1 VVLKKCSV
9 GTGLL
14 LAFVTA
20 CAAAA
25 LLGGISGCQ
34 KLLTETPKPEES
46 LDAPIDGLTPEQ
58 SGIFARGDA
67 AFGEVFTFKT
77 GLGPLF
83 NNTACE
89 RCHVGDG
96 RGHPSVNLKRFG
108 KNLGGGQFDFLTQ
121 YGGPQLQERSL
132 PGYPAE
138 QIPAEANA
146 VSERGGPLVVG
157 LGLIEA
163 IADATILA
171 NVDSLDTRD
180 GDGVSGR
187 PQFIDPP
194 AFLNLS
200 AGPYNGKYLGR
211 FGRKAGANNLLQQTV
226 NAYHQDIGITTDFRP
241 VENFNPL
248 AGGTGGDPV
257 PDPELPAATVNDVV
271 FYLQTLRP
279 PLRRNPGDPQVK
291 KGDSLFSA
299 ILCGRCHT
307 PALTTGPHPIAALSN
322 KTANLYSDLLLH
334 DMGLDLADNFI
345 EGEAS
350 GTEWRTTP
358 LWGLGII
365 ETVLGGKPFFLH
377 DGRTSDLR
385 EVINFHKGEA
395 DSSRKL
401 FLQLS
406 PADQEALLKFLKSL

>member
-1 VVLKKCSV
+1 VLKKDSL
-9 GTGLL
+9 TWNLL
-14 LAFVTA
+14 LGFAAT

-25 LLGGISGCQ
+25 LVGGVSGCQ
-34 KLLTETPKPEES
+34 KLLTEAPKPEES

-58 SGIFARGDA
+58 LKIFARGDE
-67 AFGEVFTFKT
+67 AFGEVFTFET

-83 NNTACE
+83 NSTACE

-96 RGHPSVNLKRFG
+96 RGHPSVNLKLFG
-108 KNLGGGQFDFLTQ
+108 KNLGGGQFDVLTQ

-138 QIPAEANA
+138 KIPAEADA

-163 IADATILA
+163 IPDGAILA
-171 NVDSLDTRD
+171 NVDSLDAD
-180 GDGVSGR
+180 GDGISGR

-194 AFLNLS
+194 AFLNLP

-211 FGRKAGANNLLQQTV
+211 FGRKAGAINLLQQTI
-226 NAYHQDIGITTDFRP
+226 NAYHQDIGVTSDFRP

-257 PDPELPAATVNDVV
+257 PDPELTAGTINDVV

-279 PLRRNPGDPQVK
+279 PLRRNLADPQVK
-291 KGDSLFSA
+291 RGDSLFST

-307 PALTTGPHPIAALSN
+307 PAMNTGPHPIAALSN

-334 DMGLDLADNFI
+334 DMGPDLADNFI
-345 EGEAS
+345 EAEAS

-365 ETVLGGKPFFLH
+365 ETVLGGEPFFLH

-385 EVINFHKGEA
+385 EVINFHRGEA

>member
-1 VVLKKCSV
+1 MTLKKSSV
-9 GTGLL
+9 GSGLL
-14 LAFVTA
+14 LVFVTA
-20 CAAAA
+20 CAAAV

-34 KLLTETPKPEES
+34 KLLTEAPRPGES
-46 LDAPIDGLTPEQ
+46 LDAPIAGLSPEQ
-58 SGIFARGDA
+58 LGIFARGDE
-67 AFGEVFTFKT
+67 AFGEVFTFNT

-108 KNLGGGQFDFLTQ
+108 KNLGAGQFDVLAQ
-121 YGGPQLQERSL
+121 YGGPQLQERSM

-138 QIPAEANA
+138 LIPAEANA
-146 VSERGGPLVVG
+146 ISERGGPLVVG

-163 IADATILA
+163 IPDGTILSY
-171 NVDSLDTRD
+171 VDSADTNSD
-180 GDGVSGR
+180 GISGR

-194 AFLNLS
+194 AFLDLTP
-200 AGPYNGKYLGR
+200 GPYNSKYLGR
-211 FGRKAGANNLLQQTV
+211 FGRKGGAMNLLQQTV

-241 VENFNPL
+241 IENFNPL

-257 PDPELPAATVNDVV
+257 PDPELPTATVNDVV

-279 PLRRNPGDPQVK
+279 PLRRNPADAQVK

-299 ILCGRCHT
+299 ILCSRCHT
-307 PALTTGPHPIAALSN
+307 PAMGTGAHPITALSN

-334 DMGLDLADNFI
+334 DMGPDLADNFI

-350 GTEWRTTP
+350 GVEWRTTP
-358 LWGLGII
+358 LWGLGIL

>member
-1 VVLKKCSV
+1 MFGKRFGFL
-9 GTGLL
+9 TGLL
-14 LAFVTA
+14 YGFLLA
-20 CAAAA
+20 CGAASI
-25 LLGGISGCQ
+25 LGGLSGCQ
-34 KLLTETPKPEES
+34 KLLTEAPKPEES

-58 SGIFARGDA
+58 LKIFARGDE
-67 AFGEVFTFKT
+67 AFGEVFTFET

-108 KNLGGGQFDFLTQ
+108 KNLGSGQFDVLAQ
-121 YGGPQLQERSL
+121 YGGPQFQERSM

-138 QIPAEANA
+138 QIPAEANS

-163 IADATILA
+163 ILDATILA
-171 NVDSLDTRD
+171 NVDSLDAN
-180 GDGVSGR
+180 GDGISGR
-187 PQFIDPP
+187 PQYIEAPE
-194 AFLNLS
+194 FLNLTP
-200 AGPYNGKYLGR
+200 GPYNGKYLGR
-211 FGRKAGANNLLQQTV
+211 FGRKAGAVNLLQQTV
-226 NAYHQDIGITTDFRP
+226 NAYHQDIGITTDFRS
-241 VENFNPL
+241 VENFNPM
-248 AGGTGGDPV
+248 AGGSGGDPV
-257 PDPELPAATVNDVV
+257 SDPELSARTVNDVV

-279 PLRRNPGDPQVK
+279 PLRRNPADTQVK
-291 KGDSLFSA
+291 RGDSLFSA

-307 PALTTGPHPIAALSN
+307 PALTTGAHPIAALSN
-322 KTANLYSDLLLH
+322 KTTNLYSDLLLH
-334 DMGLDLADNFI
+334 DMGPDLADNFI
-345 EGEAS
+345 EAEAS

-401 FLQLS
+401 FLQLA

>member
-1 VVLKKCSV
+1 MFGKRFGFL
-9 GTGLL
+9 TGLL
-14 LAFVTA
+14 YGFLLA
-20 CAAAA
+20 CGAASI
-25 LLGGISGCQ
+25 LGGLSGCQ
-34 KLLTETPKPEES
+34 KLLTEAPKPEES

-58 SGIFARGDA
+58 LKIFARGDE
-67 AFGEVFTFKT
+67 AFGEVFTFET

-108 KNLGGGQFDFLTQ
+108 KNLGGGQFDVLAQ

-138 QIPAEANA
+138 KIPSEANA

-163 IADATILA
+163 LSDAAILA
-171 NVDSLDTRD
+171 NVDSLDAD
-180 GDGVSGR
+180 GDGISGR
-187 PQFIDPP
+187 PQYIEAPE
-194 AFLNLS
+194 FLNLPP
-200 AGPYNGKYLGR
+200 GPYNGKYLGR
-211 FGRKAGANNLLQQTV
+211 FGRKAGAINLLQQTA

-241 VENFNPL
+241 VENFNPM
-248 AGGTGGDPV
+248 AGGSGGDPV
-257 PDPELPAATVNDVV
+257 SDPELSARTVNDVV

-279 PLRRNPGDPQVK
+279 PLRRNPADTQVK
-291 KGDSLFSA
+291 RGDSLFSA

-307 PALTTGPHPIAALSN
+307 PAFTTGAHPITALSN

-334 DMGLDLADNFI
+334 DMGPDLADNFI
-345 EGEAS
+345 EAEAS

>member
-1 VVLKKCSV
+1 VRLKKSSL
-9 GTGLL
+9 GAGLL

-25 LLGGISGCQ
+25 ILGGLSGCQ
-34 KLLTETPKPEES
+34 KLLTEAPKPEES
-46 LDAPIDGLTPEQ
+46 LDAPIDCLTPEQ
-58 SGIFARGDA
+58 LGIFARGDE
-67 AFGEVFTFKT
+67 AFGEVFTFQT

-108 KNLGGGQFDFLTQ
+108 KNLAGVPFDPLTQ
-121 YGGPQLQERSL
+121 YGGPQLQERSM

-146 VSERGGPLVVG
+146 ISERGGPLVVG

-163 IADATILA
+163 ISDATILA
-171 NVDSLDTRD
+171 NEDSLDADSD
-180 GDGVSGR
+180 GISGR

-194 AFLNLS
+194 EFLGLPPGS
-200 AGPYNGKYLGR
+200 YNGKYLGR
-211 FGRKAGANNLLQQTV
+211 FGRKAGAISLLQQVV

-257 PDPELPAATVNDVV
+257 PDPELSTSTVNDVV

-279 PLRRNPGDPQVK
+279 PLRRNIGEPQVK
-291 KGDSLFSA
+291 RGDSLFSA
-299 ILCGRCHT
+299 ILCARCHI
-307 PALTTGPHPIAALSN
+307 PALNTGSHPIAALNN

-334 DMGLDLADNFI
+334 DMGPDLADNFI

-385 EVINFHKGEA
+385 EVINLHKGEA
-395 DSSRKL
+395 DTSRKL
-401 FLQLS
+401 FFQLS